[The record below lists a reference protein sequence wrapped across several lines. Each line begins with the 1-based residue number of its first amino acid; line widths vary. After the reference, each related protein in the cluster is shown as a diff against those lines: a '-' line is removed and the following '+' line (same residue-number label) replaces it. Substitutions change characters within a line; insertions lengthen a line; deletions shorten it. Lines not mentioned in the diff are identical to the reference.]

1 MKFVLVSLALLAGT
15 TGVAAADGWIDCNGP
30 DKSGHGCSATGD
42 RAAGR
47 SPDRAR
53 ARPRRRA
60 GHRSVDH

>member
-42 RAAGR
+42 RAATLSGIALVTAVALGVGR
-47 SPDRAR
+47 K
-53 ARPRRRA
+53 RRK
-60 GHRSVDH
+60 